1 MPATDAD
8 LEGASSCEALATE
21 QRQPEGL
28 CDPETGK
35 TLRRADTSKT
45 LSWSKQH
52 FAGEDKIV
60 EHTVEANQFRV
71 DKVLLYRVPDLRDR
85 YPDADEGVENCRR
98 AMSDVTG
105 SPIKY
110 RNIIG
115 GQHCILGDIVRNAT
129 HERISRGFVR
139 AGPRSALFFKPN
151 DVRAAVVTCGGLC
164 PGLNDVIREITR
176 R

>member
-1 MPATDAD
+1 MPA
-8 LEGASSCEALATE
+8 GAE
-21 QRQPEGL
+21 QGLSPEVGR
-28 CDPETGK
+28 
-35 TLRRADTSKT
+35 TLKRANTQHR

-52 FAGEDKIV
+52 FDGGDKV
-60 EHTVEANQFRV
+60 AEHTVEANQFAV
-71 DKVLLYRVPDLRDR
+71 DRVLLFRVPDLRDK
-85 YPDADEGVENCRR
+85 YPDQDQAVENCRR

-115 GQHCILGDIVRNAT
+115 GQHCILGDIVRNSS

-139 AGPRSALFFKPN
+139 AGPRSELYFKPTK
-151 DVRAAVVTCGGLC
+151 VRAAVVTCGGLC